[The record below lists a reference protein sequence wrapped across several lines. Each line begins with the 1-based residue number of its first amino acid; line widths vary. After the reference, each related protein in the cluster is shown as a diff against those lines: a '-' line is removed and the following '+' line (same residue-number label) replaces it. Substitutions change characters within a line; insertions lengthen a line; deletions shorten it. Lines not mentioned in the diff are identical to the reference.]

1 MIETDRFTGLLGHS
15 RTFRAL
21 NRALDEGRLSSA
33 LLFHGPA
40 GVGKLSAAVALA
52 RHLLC
57 PAGNDRACGR
67 CDSCRRVKA
76 DAVLH
81 PDLGLLFP
89 QKKEEGA
96 DKPAAD
102 APLAAPDLHS
112 IQEEFRKNATWRIL
126 AAPTRERLS
135 QLFLSPSAGRRRI
148 LLILGA
154 ERLQEES
161 GNVLLKVLEE
171 PPPKAVLLLLCEN
184 LSALLP
190 TLRSRS
196 QAFRFGTLSREDV
209 ARLLIADCGLAP
221 AEAGVLASLSG
232 GRIGR
237 ALSLARDAA
246 DYRKRRAELARVLAE
261 ARGVGTAAA
270 ALAAAAEIQ
279 AKDGDALE
287 DLAIL
292 SDLLRDAMLH
302 GCGCPSRLLTDPASA
317 ASGLLPA
324 FRPREAASHL
334 VRVERAREDLRRY
347 VNRQL
352 ALDSLFL
359 DLVNSP
365 PQPGFLE

>member
-1 MIETDRFTGLLGHS
+1 MIGPARFTGLLGNS
-15 RTFRAL
+15 RTFQAL
-21 NRALDEGRLSSA
+21 SRALDEGRLSPA

-40 GVGKLSAAVALA
+40 GIGKLSAAVALA

-57 PAGNDRACGR
+57 PSGNDRACGR
-67 CDSCRRVKA
+67 CDSCRRVNA
-76 DAVLH
+76 DSLLH
-81 PDLGLLFP
+81 PDLGLLYP
-89 QKKEEGA
+89 QKKEDTS
-96 DKPAAD
+96 DKSAAD

-112 IQEEFRKNATWRIL
+112 IQDEFRKNAAWRIL

-148 LLILGA
+148 LLVLGA

-171 PPPKAVLLLLCEN
+171 PPPRAVLLLLCEN

-190 TLRSRS
+190 TLRSRC

-209 ARLLIADCGLAP
+209 AQLLIADSRLSP
-221 AEAGVLASLSG
+221 AEAGLLASLSG

-237 ALSLARDAA
+237 ALSLAQDA
-246 DYRKRRAELARVLAE
+246 DGYRQRRAELARILAA
-261 ARGVGTAAA
+261 ARGAGTAAA

-279 AKDGDALE
+279 AKDGEALE

-292 SDLLRDAMLH
+292 SDLLRDAMLQA
-302 GCGCPSRLLTDPASA
+302 CGCASYLLTDPAGA
-317 ASGLLPA
+317 ADGMPPA
-324 FRPREAASHL
+324 FQPREAAAHL

-359 DLVNSP
+359 DLVNP
-365 PQPGFLE
+365 PPVSGFLA